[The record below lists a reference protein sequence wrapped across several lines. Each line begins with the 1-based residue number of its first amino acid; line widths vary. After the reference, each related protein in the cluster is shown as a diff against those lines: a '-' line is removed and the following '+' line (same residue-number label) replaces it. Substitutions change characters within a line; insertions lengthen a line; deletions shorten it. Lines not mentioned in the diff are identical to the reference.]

1 MGGQKG
7 AGARTP
13 YEAPNTLSSA
23 QMLRIVDVISE
34 GVVSGFANGDDAPFK
49 SVFFND
55 TPVQNPDGSY
65 NFKGVTA
72 VFQRGTPDQAYI
84 PGWESVERTVS
95 VSNPVKNQSAVIRT
109 VSDSGP
115 TRLRVTV
122 GVERNISMQDNGDT
136 LPANTTLL
144 IQLINDDGV
153 QQQRHVNFS
162 EKGSGAFYHD
172 EVFDSLP
179 KAPFSIKVSR
189 PTPDS
194 TTDKVQNNTFFAS
207 YVEITDAKLC
217 YPFTGLAALSID
229 SDQFGGQIPR
239 RNYLIRGIEVQVPTN
254 YNPETREYAGLWDG
268 SFKTAWTDNPA
279 WVFYDL
285 VTQGRYSTLAL
296 RLRPEDI
303 DKWSLYQVA
312 RYCDELVPDGF
323 GGREPRFVC
332 NVYLTDR
339 RQAGELLTEL
349 ASAFCGMPIWNGNQ
363 VSLLLDQGGDPV
375 AQYDNSNVVDGLF
388 AYNGAA
394 LKSTYTAVLVRY
406 ADQYDSYRSKTEY
419 VAEPEAIKRY
429 GLNIQSVTAFGCTTR
444 GQAVRYGQWILQ
456 TGLRQQDAVSFT
468 VGREGLKHLPYD
480 IIQVADNDYAG
491 AQLGGRVSAVNGRLL
506 TIDRAIREDLAGWH
520 LQYIVAD
527 RNAQGETITKQRSLK
542 VVAQPQP
549 NQLLL
554 DGEPPL
560 AYDDHWALSGKVVP
574 RQYRAISIKE
584 NTDDGTY
591 TITALR
597 HDPAKYA
604 AVDNS
609 ALFEAGATTNYGRQP
624 QLGNGNLA
632 TNGRDLTLSWEN
644 LSADGQVVS
653 YDIKIFKDGR
663 LWRHI
668 PDAPK
673 AELKLEGLP
682 NGDYRAEIRGRTA
695 RGVLSKPLEKAWS
708 LNYTITGVRPSP
720 KLFAIGLNWTL
731 PNPLLA
737 EAHTEIRYGRSN
749 DFNQAMPL
757 AKLPAPQTDYQLT
770 NVKTG
775 EHWYFWL
782 RLVDSAGLAGEWT
795 VPVDG
800 VCSDDPSLLLEQL
813 KGKLGKDQF
822 QPGLGDTLLR
832 DIADLAGGQGMA
844 GNAGKQAGKWDFY
857 TQFNEQDYVLS
868 KRINAVRAQF
878 GDKIATVGE
887 ELKTLATKTEA
898 QASKVEAVAAE
909 VGSNKAAVQQVAQS
923 YADLNGKLNA
933 SYTLK
938 VEVDNATGTK
948 VIGGISLLA
957 DGTAG
962 EAEIVMQAD
971 RLVLWNGKKVPMF
984 TVAGDKTYF
993 NGDLVADGSILGR
1006 HIKANQTLEAP
1017 DIRGGTL
1024 NMAGGRFIVT
1034 AEHGAQM
1041 RSDPNSNVGS
1051 QFDYRGF
1058 IVRDEAGR
1066 VRVRLGKLT
1075 GWGD

>member
-1 MGGQKG
+1 MGGQKSG
-7 AGARTP
+7 GGARTP
-13 YEAPNTLSSA
+13 YEAPNKLSSA

-34 GVVSGFANGDDAPFK
+34 GVVAGFANGNDAPFK

-72 VFQRGTPDQAYI
+72 VFQRGTPDQSYI

-95 VSNPVKNQSAVIRT
+95 VSNPVKNQSPVIRT
-109 VSDSGP
+109 VSDGGP

-122 GVERNISMQDNGDT
+122 GVERNASVQENGDT
-136 LPANTTLL
+136 LAANTTLI
-144 IQLINDDGV
+144 IQLLNDDGV
-153 QQQRHVNFS
+153 QQQRHVNFT

-172 EVFDSLP
+172 EVFDQLP

-194 TTDKVQNNTFFAS
+194 TSDKIQNNTFFAS

-217 YPFTGLAALSID
+217 YPFTALAALSID
-229 SDQFGGQIPR
+229 SDQFGGQNPR
-239 RNYLIRGIEVQVPTN
+239 RNYLIRGIEVQVPSN
-254 YNPETREYAGLWDG
+254 YDPETRTYSGLWDG
-268 SFKTAWTDNPA
+268 SFKTAWTNNPA

-285 VTQGRYSTLAL
+285 VQQERYSTLAL
-296 RLRPEDI
+296 RLAPEDI

-312 RYCDELVPDGF
+312 RYCDEMVPDGF
-323 GGREPRFVC
+323 GGREPRFTC
-332 NVYLTDR
+332 NAYLTDR

-349 ASAFCGMPIWNGNQ
+349 ASAFCGMPLWNGNQ
-363 VSLLLDQGGDPV
+363 LSVLLDQGGDPV
-375 AQYDNSNVVDGLF
+375 AQYDNSNVVDGQF
-388 AYNGAA
+388 AYNGVA
-394 LKSTYTAVLVRY
+394 LKSTYTAVLVRF
-406 ADQYDSYRSKTEY
+406 ADKYDSYRSKTEY
-419 VAEPEAIKRY
+419 VADAEAVARY

-480 IIQVADNDYAG
+480 IIQIADNHFAG
-491 AQLGGRVSAVNGRLL
+491 AQLGGQVLAVSGRVVTLDR
-506 TIDRAIREDLAGWH
+506 TITENLAGWWF
-520 LQYIVAD
+520 QYLALEQ
-527 RNAQGETITKQRSLK
+527 NAQGETVPKHYSLK
-542 VVAQPQP
+542 VVSQPQP

-554 DGEPPL
+554 DGDPSGL
-560 AYDDHWALSGKVVP
+560 AYNDHWALSGKVVP
-574 RQYRAISIKE
+574 RQYRAVSIKE

-609 ALFEAGATTNYGRQP
+609 ALFEAGATTKYGRQP
-624 QLGNGNLA
+624 QLGNSNLS

-668 PDAPK
+668 PDAPS
-673 AELKLEGLP
+673 AEISLQGLP

-708 LNYTITGVRPSP
+708 LNYTITGVRPTP

-731 PNPLLA
+731 PSPLLA

-795 VPVDG
+795 APVDG

-813 KGKLGKDQF
+813 KGKIGKEQF
-822 QPGLGDTLLR
+822 APGAGEELLNLVGN
-832 DIADLAGGQGMA
+832 LAGNNNGMA
-844 GNAGKQAGKWDFY
+844 GNTGKLAGKWDFY
-857 TQFNEQDYVLS
+857 SQMNEADYVLS
-868 KRINAVRAQF
+868 KRINAVRSQF
-878 GDKIATVGE
+878 GDKIATVAE
-887 ELKTLATKTEA
+887 EMKTLATRTEA
-898 QASKVEAVAAE
+898 QASKVEAVESE
-909 VGSNKAAVQQVAQS
+909 VDRAKASVTQVAQS
-923 YADLNGKLNA
+923 FADLNGKLSA
-933 SYTLK
+933 AYTLK
-938 VEVDNATGTK
+938 VSTDARTGTK
-948 VIGGISLLA
+948 VVGGISLLA
-957 DGTAG
+957 DGTSG
-962 EAEIVMQAD
+962 ESEMVVQAD
-971 RLVLWNGKKVPMF
+971 KFMIWNGQKVPMF
-984 TVAGDKTYF
+984 SLAGGKTYF
-993 NGDLVADGSILGR
+993 NGDLIADGSISAKHLVAR
-1006 HIKANQTLEAP
+1006 IRLTAP
-1017 DIRGGTL
+1017 EITGGSI
-1024 NMAGGRFIVT
+1024 NIGNGRFTVNSQGDVSIS
-1034 AEHGAQM
+1034 AET
-1041 RSDPNSNVGS
+1041 
-1051 QFDYRGF
+1051 
-1058 IVRDEAGR
+1058 GR
-1066 VRVRLGKLT
+1066 KGLKLT
-1075 GWGD
+1075 SESIKMYDKQGRLRIEMESE